1 MTIENTTTC
10 EVVSVI
16 EFSNTKNVHPAE
28 IHRHT
33 VECKEKV
40 Q

>member
-1 MTIENTTTC
+1 MTIENPTTC

-16 EFSNTKNVHPAE
+16 GFLNTKNVHPAE

-33 VECKEKV
+33 VECMEKV
-40 Q
+40 K